1 MLPSLRNR
9 WRIAFFVLLAIWV
22 TSVGILGYE
31 IVDQAVTISYGQDS
45 YDEAQRALTIL
56 KRLTP
61 AVQGRNQRL
70 AFLGLLREQ
79 NPKGFIVA
87 TDSTVEMDGLV
98 FTFAGNGRLTTV
110 K

>member
-1 MLPSLRNR
+1 M
-9 WRIAFFVLLAIWV
+9 
-22 TSVGILGYE
+22 LGYE

-70 AFLGLLREQ
+70 AFLELLREQ

-87 TDSTVEMDGLV
+87 TDSTGRWTGWSLPSRA
-98 FTFAGNGRLTTV
+98 TAGSRPSSERAAV
-110 K
+110 

>member
-1 MLPSLRNR
+1 M
-9 WRIAFFVLLAIWV
+9 LLAIWIA
-22 TSVGILGYE
+22 SVGVLGYE
-31 IVDQAVTISYGQDS
+31 IVDQAITMSYGRVW
-45 YDEAQRALTIL
+45 YDDAQHDLAVL

-61 AVQGRNQRL
+61 AVQGRSQRRT
-70 AFLGLLREQ
+70 FLELLREQ

-98 FTFAGNGRLTTV
+98 FQFAADGRLTRV